1 MDATPD
7 DERHPDTG
15 ETSEHAVA
23 SEHTETT
30 VEAAVRAKFGSLL
43 GGPRGGVETALP
55 IAAFTVVYLVTDEVR
70 PAAALS
76 VGAALALWGLRRAR
90 RSSTK
95 FVRQGLFGMV
105 VAAVIALATG
115 RAETA
120 FLPGIIQAAVWA
132 VVLVGSVLVRR
143 PVAGYVI
150 GAVLGDLTGW
160 RTDPAIVRLGT
171 RLTLVLAAPMLVRVA
186 VQSPLF
192 LAGEVGWLGATRIAL
207 GWPLH
212 VATLAVV
219 AAMLARGHTPVRG
232 SVPPPA

>member
-7 DERHPDTG
+7 DERHPDTD
-15 ETSEHAVA
+15 ETSEQAA
-23 SEHTETT
+23 SEHAETT
-30 VEAAVRAKFGSLL
+30 VEAAVRAKFASLL

-55 IAAFTVVYLVTDEVR
+55 IAAFTVVYVVTDEVR
-70 PAAALS
+70 SAAALG
-76 VGAALALWGLRRAR
+76 VGVALALWGLRRAR
-90 RSSTK
+90 RSSTH

-105 VAAVIALATG
+105 VAAGIALATG

-132 VVLVGSVLVRR
+132 AVLVGSVLVRR
-143 PVAGYVI
+143 PVAGFVI
-150 GAVLGDLTGW
+150 GAVLGDVTAW

-171 RLTLVLAAPMLVRVA
+171 RLTLVLAAPMLVRAA
-186 VQSPLF
+186 VQYPLF
-192 LAGEVGWLGATRIAL
+192 VAGEVGWLGATRIAL

-219 AAMLARGHTPVRG
+219 AAMLARGHTPLRA
-232 SVPPPA
+232 SAPPPA